1 MVCLI
6 MTRRFSLSAVSVTSI
21 LILSNICHAY
31 EDDDLLC
38 RPGWSPELYYQ
49 QIWQQNNQQ
58 RISMI
63 EYESAK
69 ANFAAE
75 QKAREKARDLRR
87 VRQEK
92 AARKREELIAKRKA
106 ENAVK
111 AAKMT
116 ATVKQV
122 KTTSKPTP

>member
-1 MVCLI
+1 
-6 MTRRFSLSAVSVTSI
+6 MTRRFFLSAVLVTSI
-21 LILSNICHAY
+21 LILSDISHAY

-38 RPGWSPELYYQ
+38 RPGWSPELYHQ
-49 QIWQQNNQQ
+49 QIWEQNNQQ

>member
-75 QKAREKARDLRR
+75 QKAREKARNLRR
-87 VRQEK
+87 ARQEK
-92 AARKREELIAKRKA
+92 AARKREQLIAKRKA
-106 ENAVK
+106 ENAAK

-116 ATVKQV
+116 ATGQQV